1 MKTVSQ
7 KKVVRVTSICTT
19 LVLSYNQI
27 RSLDGN
33 NFYTTINNVMNNC
46 KNLAWIDLVH
56 NFLTT
61 VNYSFADFPNLKTLY
76 LHANFI
82 AQI

>member
-46 KNLAWIDLVH
+46 KNLAWIDLGH